1 MPATTWNSR
10 LDEATTAD
18 AVTTLCDRFVTAW
31 TFHELGQLPA
41 ACQPNDV
48 VETDDVSPY
57 ALKLVE
63 RLGERDAAAA
73 PMLHRMSTFF
83 SKAALRLAQI
93 ADLEASTSAN
103 DDTVKPAVYPYQ

>member
-1 MPATTWNSR
+1 MPTTWNSS
-10 LDEATTAD
+10 LDDATTAD
-18 AVTTLCDRFVTAW
+18 AVTSICDRFVTAW
-31 TFHELGQLPA
+31 TFQELGQLPA

-93 ADLEASTSAN
+93 AALEAKAPGGA
-103 DDTVKPAVYPYQ
+103 DKAKPVAFPYQ